1 MDRLV
6 AIGDIHG
13 CLHTL
18 KDLLRMVSYSS
29 QTDTLVFVGDY
40 IDRGRFS
47 CEVVNMLM
55 KLQQQLGKDKVV
67 CLRGNHEQM
76 AIDAY
81 RHGEY
86 PLWYRNGGRFTE
98 FSFEQNGEDIGNA
111 ISWFETLPLV
121 YDTPEIIFCHAGL
134 TYPLL
139 KITPQTIYFGE
150 EIGSQLI
157 QRNEKSKLYSAILQ
171 VRLVGRIP
179 LILAIPA
186 LTQLVC
192 TADGFALS

>member
-55 KLQQQLGKDKVV
+55 KLLIVDFV
-67 CLRGNHEQM
+67 
-76 AIDAY
+76 
-81 RHGEY
+81 
-86 PLWYRNGGRFTE
+86 
-98 FSFEQNGEDIGNA
+98 
-111 ISWFETLPLV
+111 
-121 YDTPEIIFCHAGL
+121 IFPKMTAV
-134 TYPLL
+134 LL
-139 KITPQTIYFGE
+139 IE
-150 EIGSQLI
+150 
-157 QRNEKSKLYSAILQ
+157 
-171 VRLVGRIP
+171 
-179 LILAIPA
+179 
-186 LTQLVC
+186 
-192 TADGFALS
+192 

>member
-139 KITPQTIYFGE
+139 KDNSPDD
-150 EIGSQLI
+150 L
-157 QRNEKSKLYSAILQ
+157 LW
-171 VRLVGRIP
+171 GR
-179 LILAIPA
+179 
-186 LTQLVC
+186 
-192 TADGFALS
+192 D